1 MTISEDQQDLSTV
14 TDKSPEQVS
23 PTPPKPKLH
32 LQFLD
37 LAMDPL
43 PGLNVRITIG
53 AQDKIYTTDTEGKV
67 DDIQA
72 SAGVRLRIAIQRF
85 DGSYKLIEEAPMPAN
100 ESTWNYISPQLVLET
115 ETELHEGNSGE
126 IERSIPK
133 ASSADEGNRP
143 QPDFPKDPS
152 TASETVLEAKQS
164 TAIDVATAPTT
175 QAPTPKTKPNV
186 TAPAP
191 RASPIKPAKQPTISG
206 SNAPLARQSAQTKG
220 RTPQGAP
227 MAVLTARILDW
238 WNSWTLPTLNLW
250 PQHGGSTQTPVSKS
264 SELKPTGHG
273 SKVAYSASMLPKVQA
288 LIQFAQAQ
296 TEFEYGKGEGT
307 ASVVAQMAKK
317 QFKHVPGEKDSDAS
331 RGRCY
336 QYVRIALTRAGF
348 VDGFLADTSSA
359 SVQASASLAGQP
371 LLDKGFVD
379 VTDEVPDAR
388 WAAAGDVIVY
398 SWSAA
403 TWAKR
408 KKKYGTNTP
417 NHGHIDIRS
426 EGTYISDFIPAHDHP
441 EWKLTSSDSQTGFE
455 PGYVNIHIYRKY
467 YDPRPTCRIRA
478 FLACLR
484 EYEAQAIRNDTDR
497 YRALNTPLPGASNQK
512 SFRSYATHPWSKFPK
527 SSWPE
532 GTSTASGAYQCTL
545 DTVEGFIKQRMLF
558 DLEGQDLFTP
568 TAQDRL
574 AVMLME
580 EKGALP
586 AVRKGDLDSAVKAL
600 LSTWTSLPG
609 AAQNH
614 GRKTVDGKPMDMTY
628 LRSIYARFLSV
639 ELGKFGIAE

>member
-1 MTISEDQQDLSTV
+1 MTISEDQTELSTV
-14 TDKSPEQVS
+14 TAKSPEQAS

-152 TASETVLEAKQS
+152 TASEPVLGAKQS

-175 QAPTPKTKPNV
+175 QAPTPKTKPNA

-191 RASPIKPAKQPTISG
+191 QASPTKPAKQPTISG
-206 SNAPLARQSAQTKG
+206 SNAPPARQSAQTKG

-317 QFKHVPGEKDSDAS
+317 QFKHMPGEKRSRDSL
-331 RGRCY
+331 GRCY
-336 QYVRIALTRAGF
+336 QYVRVALTRAGF
-348 VDGFLADTSSA
+348 VDGFLADTASA

-388 WAAAGDVIVY
+388 WAATGDVIVY

-403 TWAKR
+403 TWAQR
-408 KKKYGTNTP
+408 KKEKGANTP

-426 EGTYISDFIPAHDHP
+426 DESYISDFMPDAKHP
-441 EWKLTSSDSQTGFE
+441 KWSVTDPEDATGHAAN
-455 PGYVNIHIYRKY
+455 YINIRIYRKY

-484 EYEAQAIRNDTDR
+484 EYETQSIKGDADR
-497 YRALNTPLPGASNQK
+497 YRALNTPLPGGSGQR
-512 SFRSYATHPWSKFPK
+512 SFSSYATHPWSNVPR
-527 SSWPE
+527 SSWAK

-545 DTVEGFIKQRMLF
+545 ETAEGLIKRRMLF
-558 DLEGQDLFTP
+558 DLEGDDLFSP
-568 TAQDRL
+568 IAQDRL

-580 EKGALP
+580 EKKALP
-586 AVRKGDLDSAVKAL
+586 AIRKGDLDTAVRAL
-600 LSTWTSLPG
+600 LSTWASLPG
-609 AAQNH
+609 ASQNH
-614 GRKTVDGKPMDMTY
+614 GRKTADGKPMDMTY
-628 LRSIYARFLSV
+628 LRDIYAGFLAV
-639 ELGKFGIAE
+639 ELGKFGIVE